1 MTITASSLVRKQ
13 GNVLSGIF
21 LVEFGIYASLIFQIN
36 ATFTGGNLYNR
47 STLVHRDLE
56 NRQD

>member
-1 MTITASSLVRKQ
+1 MTITASSVVRKQ

-21 LVEFGIYASLIFQIN
+21 LVEFGIYALLIFQIN
-36 ATFTGGNLYNR
+36 ATFTRCNLYNMN
-47 STLVHRDLE
+47 TLVHRDLE